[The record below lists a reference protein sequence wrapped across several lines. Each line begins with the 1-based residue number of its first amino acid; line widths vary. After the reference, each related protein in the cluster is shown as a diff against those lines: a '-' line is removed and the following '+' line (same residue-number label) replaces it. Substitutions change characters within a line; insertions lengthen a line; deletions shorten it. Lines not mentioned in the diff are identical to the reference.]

1 MRYLVEMRVDGAS
14 DKYIALCETMCGVE
28 WEVDN
33 YWTRYHDYK
42 GAFCEVYAL
51 TESID
56 VTAIKDRAC
65 EKARQ
70 KAEEDRRRVA
80 AAIQQNTARAEARE
94 RAEYLRLKEKYEGKK
109 DDYLV

>member
-1 MRYLVEMRVDGAS
+1 MRYLVEMRVDNGYS
-14 DKYIALCETMCGVE
+14 SLDEYVSLCETMCGVE

-70 KAEEDRRRVA
+70 KADEE
-80 AAIQQNTARAEARE
+80 IQQNTARAAARE